1 VSPEKRGETF
11 VMPDGAE
18 GKPIEFTTFLFGL
31 ASAALIHLGDSPD
44 PSTGKAEVNL
54 PLARE
59 SIELLALLRRK
70 TEGNLTPEEQKV
82 FDELLADVRMRYV
95 RHSGR

>member
-1 VSPEKRGETF
+1 
-11 VMPDGAE
+11 MQDGAE
-18 GKPIEFTTFLFGL
+18 GTPIEFTTFLFGL
-31 ASAALIHLGDSPD
+31 ASAALIHLGESPD
-44 PSTGKAEVNL
+44 PATGRSETNL

-70 TEGNLTPEEQKV
+70 TEGNLTAEEQKV

-95 RHSGR
+95 RRSGR